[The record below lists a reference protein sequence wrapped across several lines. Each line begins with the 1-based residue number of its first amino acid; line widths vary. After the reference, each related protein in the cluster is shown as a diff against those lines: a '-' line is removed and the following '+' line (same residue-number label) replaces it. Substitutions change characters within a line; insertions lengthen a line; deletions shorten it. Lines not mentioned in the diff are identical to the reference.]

1 MSCIKKVFKMLFKN
15 CIGLN
20 LKCYTSEICLFL
32 LPKENSQNLP
42 TYLLLLLL

>member
-20 LKCYTSEICLFL
+20 LKCYTSESLFL
-32 LPKENSQNLP
+32 LPIENSQNLP